1 MNSKQQLMGS
11 SCISKVMWWQQH
23 LSGWQCRGIAVN
35 CKVSLFYIVVAHC
48 WLCNSHFWKRSPW
61 LSLLAKNGNSLAKYV
76 SFIVS
81 QHINCVAAAISEKA
95 PGNPFMLKM
104 TNIWLQNWVFLWQ
117 NRVLVALQQLNLGKK
132 APSGSLFPKLTNGKS
147 QSTAEVAAAKMR
159 LSTQH
164 HGQCRES
171 DGNGITLLGQQGE
184 RNLWQEGTFRCKSS
198 WYIAALQQPFLGWI
212 KRCCQK

>member
-23 LSGWQCRGIAVN
+23 LCELQCGGIAVN
-35 CKVSLFYIVVAHC
+35 CKVSLFYIVVAHS

-81 QHINCVAAAISEKA
+81 QHINCVAATISEKA

-117 NRVLVALQQLNLGKK
+117 KECWLHYSSWILEKRPPVVPCFQNWQMASHNQLQKLQQQRWGCLHNIMGSAGKVM
-132 APSGSLFPKLTNGKS
+132 AMASL
-147 QSTAEVAAAKMR
+147 
-159 LSTQH
+159 
-164 HGQCRES
+164 C
-171 DGNGITLLGQQGE
+171 
-184 RNLWQEGTFRCKSS
+184 
-198 WYIAALQQPFLGWI
+198 
-212 KRCCQK
+212 